1 MSAVASGI
9 GTHRGGCLCGAV
21 GYVVDGD
28 FARVTHCHCS
38 MCRKGHGAA
47 FATYATVRVE
57 QQHFERGEARLGH
70 FRSSPTATRSFCRDC
85 GSPMFWRDDTRE
97 PGMVAFA
104 LGGLDTPYAEHSIG
118 HIFVALKAPWH
129 AILDDAPQRL

>member
-1 MSAVASGI
+1 MNTDTLSVA
-9 GTHRGGCLCGAV
+9 THRGGCLCGAV
-21 GYVVDGD
+21 GYVVDGE

-57 QQHFERGEARLGH
+57 QLRFERGEATLGH
-70 FRSSPTATRSFCRDC
+70 FHSSPTVTRSFCRDC
-85 GSPMFWRDDTRE
+85 GSPMLWRDDTRE

-104 LGGLDTPYAEHSIG
+104 LGGLDTLYAEQRIA
-118 HIFVALKAPWH
+118 HIFVASKAPWH
-129 AILDDAPQRL
+129 AILDDAPQRP

>member
-1 MSAVASGI
+1 M
-9 GTHRGGCLCGAV
+9 HRGGCLCGAV
-21 GYVVDGD
+21 GYVVAGE

-47 FATYATVRVE
+47 FATYATVRSG
-57 QQHFERGEARLGH
+57 QLRFERGEDCLGH
-70 FRSSPTATRSFCRDC
+70 YGSSPTVVRSFCTRC
-85 GSPMFWRDDTRE
+85 GSPMLWRDDTRE

-104 LGGLDTPYAEHSIG
+104 LGGLDTPYLQQRIA
-118 HIFVALKAPWH
+118 HIEVASKAPWH